1 MNSVGYYIHKV
12 MSSEHRDSFTSS
24 FSNWMTFFLPKVT
37 LDITSSTMLNRS
49 VESRHL
55 CFVPNLKGKN
65 FQSFTMEYDVS
76 CGFCVDAHYQIEE
89 VPCCFFAEC
98 FYRERVLDFVKCFSC
113 AIWSEP
119 SIWFLCFMVNT
130 FLKAGRG
137 IGTRRMGDRRQGDF
151 LLCIFFSFFGFL
163 HVFFIQK
170 RNSLLGNYGNINPL
184 WSPPSW
190 TRLSLQFSSGGCVLI
205 VVQTPEPFHLA
216 KLKLYTH

>member
-1 MNSVGYYIHKV
+1 
-12 MSSEHRDSFTSS
+12 
-24 FSNWMTFFLPKVT
+24 
-37 LDITSSTMLNRS
+37 ML
-49 VESRHL
+49 
-55 CFVPNLKGKN
+55 CW
-65 FQSFTMEYDVS
+65 
-76 CGFCVDAHYQIEE
+76 IEE
-89 VPCCFFAEC
+89 VKVGIV
-98 FYRERVLDFVKCFSC
+98 VLFQVFMGRLLAFHHWVLYWLWVCHKWSLLCWDTASLFPLWLAFCHEWMLIFVKCFSC

-190 TRLSLQFSSGGCVLI
+190 THLSLQFSSGGCVLI